1 MPRLRSVVVD
11 CSRDVPELRAF
22 LRQFWED
29 LKLRNEMNLEVKVVS
44 MEPITFELKGEALR
58 GVDFVF
64 QYGKNAWWR
73 EYSRRPRAEAAGS

>member
-1 MPRLRSVVVD
+1 M
-11 CSRDVPELRAF
+11 
-22 LRQFWED
+22 Q
-29 LKLRNEMNLEVKVVS
+29 LEVKVVC

-73 EYSRRPRAEAAGS
+73 EYSRRTRPEAAG